1 MLCVIEFVEL
11 WTVLLI
17 CLCFVMVCSKKLI
30 RRVQCRLKLL
40 KNKRDSIVRQLR
52 KDVVQLIKN
61 GHEECAFTRIEQLYK
76 DQSVKAVY
84 DLLDNFC
91 DFIIINLSYIRR
103 HRDCPNDIN
112 EAVSS
117 LLYAS
122 ARCGDLPELIK
133 LRKLFGERYGQKF
146 AMTAV
151 ELHHGNLVNRQ
162 IIENLSVKSIPD
174 DFKIVQMKEI
184 ARDNDLQLHYHEF
197 DDGFNQQKHQQ
208 SVLSKG
214 NYVVEWIERDSD
226 RDIQFTYDG
235 IDGSKFEASYA
246 NELQEIVKST
256 SEWKTMAESH
266 PQSYTGFDTKS
277 NTIGASPAAESASEL
292 VQASSSNLIHKSAV
306 NIKDYDEMDPLH
318 EAETVTYTPGQNDR
332 GAPQQPKVEKVTGTA
347 SESPT
352 HFSDR
357 SIVYLDDVE
366 ELHPTMSENVKDKDQ
381 RLFMFKSNIHSVRKN
396 RAATTTGFSGIYQD
410 HRESCEPSD
419 GKSSSRGASKRR
431 KSFRKRLKQRYAP
444 EESMSMK
451 DVECALYY
459 GEPGYSSLD
468 DDLFSMRSYPQ
479 RKHQRKMSDA
489 ESLGSPFTNDRK
501 KLSSPRIPYFYA
513 WKLPEDIRCKEMGK
527 QNISP
532 KGISNPRICGTGNF
546 SHGETVDCSLDR
558 PCYLVISDKKDDRK
572 ILYPARRENKTL
584 KKVPCSSLRQENYQ
598 DIQSGSSSSDEAF
611 IADVNSN
618 SKGFRCPTDKAIRKD
633 MEDAEV
639 IDCQPSCASSR
650 DSYSRVSSPWTH
662 ARPPYLRALTMP
674 PERPTETPTCK
685 IIRSASCLPKQ
696 QSHANIG
703 SPSYV
708 HPKLPDY
715 DDLTAKFKALRE
727 ERVIS

>member
-1 MLCVIEFVEL
+1 MFEILFGWRKASTC
-11 WTVLLI
+11 
-17 CLCFVMVCSKKLI
+17 KKLI

-40 KNKRDSIVRQLR
+40 KNKRDSIVRQLIQ
-52 KDVVQLIKN
+52 DVVQLIKS

-76 DQSVKAVY
+76 DQNVKAVY
-84 DLLDNFC
+84 DLIDNFC
-91 DFIIINLSYIRR
+91 EFIIINISYIRR

-146 AMTAV
+146 ALTAV

-162 IIENLSVKSIPD
+162 IIENLRVKSIPD
-174 DFKIVQMKEI
+174 DFKIVQLKEI

-197 DDGFNQQKHQQ
+197 DDEFKQQQHQQ
-208 SVLSKG
+208 SVLSKE
-214 NYVVEWIERDSD
+214 NYVVEWIERESD

-256 SEWKTMAESH
+256 AEWKTTAES
-266 PQSYTGFDTKS
+266 PQSCTGFGTKS
-277 NTIGASPAAESASEL
+277 NTIGATAAAESAPDL
-292 VQASSSNLIHKSAV
+292 VQAPSSNLNHKTA
-306 NIKDYDEMDPLH
+306 KDNEEMDPFH
-318 EAETVTYTPGQNDR
+318 EAGIDPYKPGQNDCGR
-332 GAPQQPKVEKVTGTA
+332 CNSSLVCDAPLQHKLEKVTGTA

-366 ELHPTMSENVKDKDQ
+366 ELQPSMSENVKDRDQ
-381 RLFMFKSNIHSVRKN
+381 RLFMFKSNIHSVRTN
-396 RAATTTGFSGIYQD
+396 RAATTTSFSGIYQD
-410 HRESCEPSD
+410 HVESCEPSD
-419 GKSSSRGASKRR
+419 GKSSSRGASKRP
-431 KSFRKRLKQRYAP
+431 KSVRKRLKQRYALV
-444 EESMSMK
+444 ENMSMK

-459 GEPGYSSLD
+459 GEPDYSSPD
-468 DDLFSMRSYPQ
+468 DDLFSMRSYPE
-479 RKHQRKMSDA
+479 RRHQRKISNA
-489 ESLGSPFTNDRK
+489 ESLGSPFTNNRK
-501 KLSSPRIPYFYA
+501 KLSSPRIPNYFYA
-513 WKLPEDIRCKEMGK
+513 WRLPEDIK

-532 KGISNPRICGTGNF
+532 KGISNPRVCGTGNF
-546 SHGETVDCSLDR
+546 SHDKTVDCSLDH
-558 PCYLVISDKKDDRK
+558 PCYFVISDNKDDRK
-572 ILYPARRENKTL
+572 LLYKARHENKTL
-584 KKVPCSSLRQENYQ
+584 KEVPCISLQQENCE
-598 DIQSGSSSSDEAF
+598 DIQRGRSSSDEAF
-611 IADVNSN
+611 ITNINSN
-618 SKGFRCPTDKAIRKD
+618 SKHFRRPTDKAIRKE

-639 IDCQPSCASSR
+639 IDCRPSCASSH

-662 ARPPYLRALTMP
+662 VRPPYLRALTMP
-674 PERPTETPTCK
+674 PERPKVTPTCN
-685 IIRSASCLPKQ
+685 IIRSSSCLPKQ
-696 QSHANIG
+696 QNIG
-703 SPSYV
+703 SPSFI

-727 ERVIS
+727 ELVIG